1 MKKILVI
8 LLIVVIASLSIV
20 GATAIYT
27 TVAATLRPDIKVT
40 LDGQELSLQDADGDT
55 ITPLIVDGSTYL
67 PVRAIAGALGIEIIW
82 DEKTQTVKL
91 NTGAEP
97 QEPIAPLG
105 VRGTVKDI
113 VQGKD
118 GVTFTVVG
126 QKQLD
131 TRFDTATITVT
142 GDTVLENIASY
153 SEIKEGYIVE
163 VVCPEVVA
171 MSYPVISGAEKL
183 TVIAMGEI
191 GVRGTVKDIVQGK
204 DGVTFLVEGK
214 KENDTQYDKARV
226 TVNMKTV
233 LENVASFGEIK
244 EGDNVEV
251 KFGGAVAE
259 SYPVMGTAA
268 ALKIL
273 K

>member
-1 MKKILVI
+1 
-8 LLIVVIASLSIV
+8 
-20 GATAIYT
+20 
-27 TVAATLRPDIKVT
+27 
-40 LDGQELSLQDADGDT
+40 
-55 ITPLIVDGSTYL
+55 
-67 PVRAIAGALGIEIIW
+67 
-82 DEKTQTVKL
+82 
-91 NTGAEP
+91 
-97 QEPIAPLG
+97 

-118 GVTFTVVG
+118 GITFTVVG

-142 GDTVLENIASY
+142 RDTVLENIASY
-153 SEIKEGYIVE
+153 GEIKEGYVVE

-171 MSYPVISGAEKL
+171 MSYPVMSGAEKL
-183 TVIAMGEI
+183 TVIATDET

-204 DGVTFLVEGK
+204 DGITFLVEGK
-214 KENDTQYDKARV
+214 KENDTQYDKATV

-244 EGDNVEV
+244 AGDTVEV

-268 ALKIL
+268 ALKVL